1 MNNFYTLPIN
11 RQLLILTSAEDKIG
25 LPAAAIEKDLW
36 VPVFCKCFSA
46 LTYTRISHPA
56 VQLVSL
62 LLVLSR
68 TILSANHSKA
78 DKSSQEP
85 WTLIEA
91 THFSD
96 AADKIVWTK
105 YGEKLKD
112 KGGSFV
118 PARVGK

>member
-1 MNNFYTLPIN
+1 VDGKL
-11 RQLLILTSAEDKIG
+11 QK
-25 LPAAAIEKDLW
+25 
-36 VPVFCKCFSA
+36 
-46 LTYTRISHPA
+46 
-56 VQLVSL
+56 
-62 LLVLSR
+62 
-68 TILSANHSKA
+68 
-78 DKSSQEP
+78 DKSSERKSSGVLP
-85 WTLIEA
+85 EEA